1 MKEKLTPKQK
11 KFALEFLISGNITD
25 AAKNAGYSERSAR
38 QIGSLNLTKPN
49 VVEYMNEILDKTKSE
64 EVATTEEV
72 LEFLTSVMRG
82 NVAEQFGLDPAIADR
97 TKAAQLLMKRF
108 NDDQRMDLEL
118 TKLEIRFKE
127 NMPGEQEQDNFLDA
141 LNITA
146 RGEDLVLLL
155 RAAVLTNEDIAAEL
169 FTCLKLGIGYD
180 VMYKKNWIPMQRKDF
195 QGYRRKTLETVE
207 RLLLMRDIEMEE

>member
-1 MKEKLTPKQK
+1 MKEKLTSKQK
-11 KFALEFLISGNITD
+11 KFALEFLISGNITN
-25 AAKNAGYSERSAR
+25 AAKKAGYSERSAR

-49 VVEYMNEILDKTKSE
+49 VVEYMKEVLNKVKSK

-82 NVAEQFGLDPAIADR
+82 DIAEQFGLDPAIADR

-108 NDDQRMDLEL
+108 NDNQRMDLEL

-127 NMPGEQEQDNFLDA
+127 SMPEVHERDNFLDA

-146 RGEDLVLLL
+146 
-155 RAAVLTNEDIAAEL
+155 NE
-169 FTCLKLGIGYD
+169 
-180 VMYKKNWIPMQRKDF
+180 VWNN
-195 QGYRRKTLETVE
+195 
-207 RLLLMRDIEMEE
+207 

>member
-1 MKEKLTPKQK
+1 MKEKLTSKQK
-11 KFALEFLISGNITD
+11 KFALEFLISGNITN
-25 AAKNAGYSERSAR
+25 AAKKAGYSERSAR

-49 VVEYMNEILDKTKSE
+49 VVEYMKEVLNKAKSK

-82 NVAEQFGLDPAIADR
+82 DIAEQFGLDPAIADR

-108 NDDQRMDLEL
+108 NDNQRMDLEL

-127 NMPGEQEQDNFLDA
+127 NMPGEQGQDNFLDA

-146 RGEDLVLLL
+146 
-155 RAAVLTNEDIAAEL
+155 NE
-169 FTCLKLGIGYD
+169 
-180 VMYKKNWIPMQRKDF
+180 VWNN
-195 QGYRRKTLETVE
+195 
-207 RLLLMRDIEMEE
+207 

>member
-1 MKEKLTPKQK
+1 MKKKLTPKQK
-11 KFALEFLISGNITD
+11 KFVLEFLISGNITD
-25 AAKNAGYSERSAR
+25 AAKKAGYSERSAR

-82 NVAEQFGLDPAIADR
+82 DVAEQFGLDPAIADR

-108 NDDQRMDLEL
+108 NDDQRMELEL

-127 NMPGEQEQDNFLDA
+127 SMPEEQEQDNFLDA

-146 RGEDLVLLL
+146 
-155 RAAVLTNEDIAAEL
+155 NE
-169 FTCLKLGIGYD
+169 
-180 VMYKKNWIPMQRKDF
+180 VWNN
-195 QGYRRKTLETVE
+195 
-207 RLLLMRDIEMEE
+207 

>member
-1 MKEKLTPKQK
+1 MKEKLTSKQK

-25 AAKNAGYSERSAR
+25 AAKKAGYSERSAR

-49 VVEYMNEILDKTKSE
+49 VVEYMKEVLNKAKSK

-82 NVAEQFGLDPAIADR
+82 DVAEQFGLDPAITDR

-108 NDDQRMDLEL
+108 NDDQRMDMEL

-127 NMPGEQEQDNFLDA
+127 SMPEEQGQDNFIDA

-146 RGEDLVLLL
+146 
-155 RAAVLTNEDIAAEL
+155 NE
-169 FTCLKLGIGYD
+169 
-180 VMYKKNWIPMQRKDF
+180 VWNN
-195 QGYRRKTLETVE
+195 
-207 RLLLMRDIEMEE
+207 

>member
-1 MKEKLTPKQK
+1 MKAKLTSKQK

-25 AAKNAGYSERSAR
+25 AAKKAGYSERSAR

-49 VVEYMNEILDKTKSE
+49 VVEYMNEILGKTKSE

-82 NVAEQFGLDPAIADR
+82 DVAEQFGLDPAIADR

-127 NMPGEQEQDNFLDA
+127 SMPEEQEQDNFLDA

-146 RGEDLVLLL
+146 
-155 RAAVLTNEDIAAEL
+155 NE
-169 FTCLKLGIGYD
+169 
-180 VMYKKNWIPMQRKDF
+180 VWNN
-195 QGYRRKTLETVE
+195 
-207 RLLLMRDIEMEE
+207 

>member
-11 KFALEFLISGNITD
+11 KFALEFLVSGNITN
-25 AAKNAGYSERSAR
+25 AAKKAGYSERSAR

-49 VVEYMNEILDKTKSE
+49 VVEYMNEILEKTKSE

-82 NVAEQFGLDPAIADR
+82 DVAEQFGLDPAIADR

-108 NDDQRMDLEL
+108 NDDQRMELEL

-127 NMPGEQEQDNFLDA
+127 SMPEEQEQDNFLYA

-146 RGEDLVLLL
+146 
-155 RAAVLTNEDIAAEL
+155 NE
-169 FTCLKLGIGYD
+169 
-180 VMYKKNWIPMQRKDF
+180 VWNN
-195 QGYRRKTLETVE
+195 
-207 RLLLMRDIEMEE
+207 

>member
-1 MKEKLTPKQK
+1 MKEKLTSKQK

-25 AAKNAGYSERSAR
+25 AAKKAGYSERSAR

-49 VVEYMNEILDKTKSE
+49 VVEYMCEILSKTKSE

-82 NVAEQFGLDPAIADR
+82 NVAEQFGLDPVIADR

-108 NDDQRMDLEL
+108 NDNQRMDLEL

-127 NMPGEQEQDNFLDA
+127 NMPGEQDNFLDA

-146 RGEDLVLLL
+146 SEVW
-155 RAAVLTNEDIAAEL
+155 N
-169 FTCLKLGIGYD
+169 
-180 VMYKKNWIPMQRKDF
+180 N
-195 QGYRRKTLETVE
+195 
-207 RLLLMRDIEMEE
+207 

>member
-1 MKEKLTPKQK
+1 MKEKLTSKQK

-25 AAKNAGYSERSAR
+25 AAKKAGYSERPAR

-49 VVEYMNEILDKTKSE
+49 VVEYMNEILEKTKSE

-82 NVAEQFGLDPAIADR
+82 DIAEQFGLEPAITDR

-108 NDDQRMDLEL
+108 NDNQRMDLEL

-127 NMPGEQEQDNFLDA
+127 NMPGEQDNILDA

-146 RGEDLVLLL
+146 SEVW
-155 RAAVLTNEDIAAEL
+155 N
-169 FTCLKLGIGYD
+169 
-180 VMYKKNWIPMQRKDF
+180 N
-195 QGYRRKTLETVE
+195 
-207 RLLLMRDIEMEE
+207 

>member
-1 MKEKLTPKQK
+1 MKEKLTSKQK

-25 AAKNAGYSERSAR
+25 AAKKAGYSERSAR

-49 VVEYMNEILDKTKSE
+49 VVEYMNEILSKTKSE

-72 LEFLTSVMRG
+72 LEFLTFVMRG
-82 NVAEQFGLDPAIADR
+82 DVAEQFGLDPAIADR

-118 TKLEIRFKE
+118 TKLQIRFKE
-127 NMPGEQEQDNFLDA
+127 SMPEEQGQDNFLDA

-146 RGEDLVLLL
+146 
-155 RAAVLTNEDIAAEL
+155 NE
-169 FTCLKLGIGYD
+169 
-180 VMYKKNWIPMQRKDF
+180 VWNN
-195 QGYRRKTLETVE
+195 
-207 RLLLMRDIEMEE
+207 

>member
-1 MKEKLTPKQK
+1 MKEKLTSKQK

-25 AAKNAGYSERSAR
+25 AAKKAGYSERSAR

-49 VVEYMNEILDKTKSE
+49 VVEYMSELLSKTKSE

-82 NVAEQFGLDPAIADR
+82 NIAEQFGLDPAIADR

-127 NMPGEQEQDNFLDA
+127 SMPEEQEQDNFLDA

-146 RGEDLVLLL
+146 
-155 RAAVLTNEDIAAEL
+155 NE
-169 FTCLKLGIGYD
+169 
-180 VMYKKNWIPMQRKDF
+180 VWNN
-195 QGYRRKTLETVE
+195 
-207 RLLLMRDIEMEE
+207 

>member
-1 MKEKLTPKQK
+1 MKEKLTSKQK
-11 KFALEFLISGNITD
+11 KFALEFLISGNITN
-25 AAKNAGYSERSAR
+25 AAKKAGYSERSAR

-49 VVEYMNEILDKTKSE
+49 VVEYMKEVLNKVKSK

-82 NVAEQFGLDPAIADR
+82 DIAEQFGLDPAIADR

-108 NDDQRMDLEL
+108 NDNQRMDLEL

-146 RGEDLVLLL
+146 
-155 RAAVLTNEDIAAEL
+155 NE
-169 FTCLKLGIGYD
+169 
-180 VMYKKNWIPMQRKDF
+180 VWNN
-195 QGYRRKTLETVE
+195 
-207 RLLLMRDIEMEE
+207 

>member
-11 KFALEFLISGNITD
+11 KFVLEFLISGNITD
-25 AAKNAGYSERSAR
+25 AAKKAGYSERSAR

-49 VVEYMNEILDKTKSE
+49 VVKYMEEVLGKAKSE

-82 NVAEQFGLDPAIADR
+82 NVAEQFDLDPAITDR

-127 NMPGEQEQDNFLDA
+127 SMPEEQGQDNFLDA

-146 RGEDLVLLL
+146 
-155 RAAVLTNEDIAAEL
+155 NEVWN
-169 FTCLKLGIGYD
+169 K
-180 VMYKKNWIPMQRKDF
+180 
-195 QGYRRKTLETVE
+195 
-207 RLLLMRDIEMEE
+207 

>member
-1 MKEKLTPKQK
+1 MKEKLTSKQK

-25 AAKNAGYSERSAR
+25 AAKKAGYSERSAR

-49 VVEYMNEILDKTKSE
+49 VVEYMKEVLNKAKSK
-64 EVATTEEV
+64 EVATTEEI

-82 NVAEQFGLDPAIADR
+82 DVAEQFGLDPAITDR

-108 NDDQRMDLEL
+108 NDDQRMDMEL

-127 NMPGEQEQDNFLDA
+127 SMPEEQGQDNFLDA

-146 RGEDLVLLL
+146 
-155 RAAVLTNEDIAAEL
+155 NE
-169 FTCLKLGIGYD
+169 
-180 VMYKKNWIPMQRKDF
+180 VWNN
-195 QGYRRKTLETVE
+195 
-207 RLLLMRDIEMEE
+207 

>member
-1 MKEKLTPKQK
+1 MKEKLTSKQK
-11 KFALEFLISGNITD
+11 KFALEFLVSGNITG
-25 AAKNAGYSERSAR
+25 AAKKAGYSERSAR

-82 NVAEQFGLDPAIADR
+82 NVAEQFGLDPSITDR

-127 NMPGEQEQDNFLDA
+127 SMPEEQEQDNFLDA

-146 RGEDLVLLL
+146 
-155 RAAVLTNEDIAAEL
+155 NE
-169 FTCLKLGIGYD
+169 
-180 VMYKKNWIPMQRKDF
+180 VWNN
-195 QGYRRKTLETVE
+195 
-207 RLLLMRDIEMEE
+207 

>member
-11 KFALEFLISGNITD
+11 KFAVEFLISGNITD
-25 AAKNAGYSERSAR
+25 AAKKAGYSERSAR

-82 NVAEQFGLDPAIADR
+82 NVAEQFGLDPSITDR

-127 NMPGEQEQDNFLDA
+127 SMPEEQEQDNFLDA

-146 RGEDLVLLL
+146 
-155 RAAVLTNEDIAAEL
+155 NE
-169 FTCLKLGIGYD
+169 
-180 VMYKKNWIPMQRKDF
+180 VWNN
-195 QGYRRKTLETVE
+195 
-207 RLLLMRDIEMEE
+207 

>member
-1 MKEKLTPKQK
+1 MKEKLTSKQK
-11 KFALEFLISGNITD
+11 KFALEFLISGNITN
-25 AAKNAGYSERSAR
+25 AAKKAGYSERSAR

-49 VVEYMNEILDKTKSE
+49 IVEYMKEVLNKAKSK

-82 NVAEQFGLDPAIADR
+82 DIAEQFGLDPAIADR

-108 NDDQRMDLEL
+108 NDNQRMDLEL

-127 NMPGEQEQDNFLDA
+127 NMPGEQGQDNFLDA

-146 RGEDLVLLL
+146 
-155 RAAVLTNEDIAAEL
+155 NE
-169 FTCLKLGIGYD
+169 
-180 VMYKKNWIPMQRKDF
+180 VWNN
-195 QGYRRKTLETVE
+195 
-207 RLLLMRDIEMEE
+207 

>member
-1 MKEKLTPKQK
+1 MKEKLTSKQK
-11 KFALEFLISGNITD
+11 KFALEFLVSGNITD
-25 AAKNAGYSERSAR
+25 AAKKAGYSERSAR

-49 VVEYMNEILDKTKSE
+49 VVEYMNEILGKTKSE

-82 NVAEQFGLDPAIADR
+82 DIAEQFGLDPAIADR

-108 NDDQRMDLEL
+108 NDDQRMDMEL

-127 NMPGEQEQDNFLDA
+127 SMPEEQGRDNFLDA

-146 RGEDLVLLL
+146 
-155 RAAVLTNEDIAAEL
+155 NE
-169 FTCLKLGIGYD
+169 
-180 VMYKKNWIPMQRKDF
+180 VWNN
-195 QGYRRKTLETVE
+195 
-207 RLLLMRDIEMEE
+207 

>member
-1 MKEKLTPKQK
+1 MKEKLTSKQK

-25 AAKNAGYSERSAR
+25 AAKKAGYSERSAR

-49 VVEYMNEILDKTKSE
+49 VVEYMKEVLNKAKSK

-82 NVAEQFGLDPAIADR
+82 DVAEQFGLDPAITDR

-108 NDDQRMDLEL
+108 NDDQRMDMEL

-127 NMPGEQEQDNFLDA
+127 SMPEEQGQDNFLDA
-141 LNITA
+141 LNIT
-146 RGEDLVLLL
+146 E
-155 RAAVLTNEDIAAEL
+155 NE
-169 FTCLKLGIGYD
+169 
-180 VMYKKNWIPMQRKDF
+180 VWNN
-195 QGYRRKTLETVE
+195 
-207 RLLLMRDIEMEE
+207 

>member
-25 AAKNAGYSERSAR
+25 AAKKAGYSERSAR

-82 NVAEQFGLDPAIADR
+82 DVAERFGLDPAIADR

-108 NDDQRMDLEL
+108 NDNQRMELEL

-127 NMPGEQEQDNFLDA
+127 SMPEEQEQDNFLDA

-146 RGEDLVLLL
+146 
-155 RAAVLTNEDIAAEL
+155 NE
-169 FTCLKLGIGYD
+169 
-180 VMYKKNWIPMQRKDF
+180 VWNN
-195 QGYRRKTLETVE
+195 
-207 RLLLMRDIEMEE
+207 

>member
-1 MKEKLTPKQK
+1 MKEKLTAKQK

-25 AAKNAGYSERSAR
+25 AAKKAGYSERSAR

-49 VVEYMNEILDKTKSE
+49 VVEYMNEVVNKAKSE

-82 NVAEQFGLDPAIADR
+82 NVAEQFGLNPAIADR

-108 NDDQRMDLEL
+108 NDDQRMNLEL

-127 NMPGEQEQDNFLDA
+127 SMPEVHERDNFLDA

-146 RGEDLVLLL
+146 
-155 RAAVLTNEDIAAEL
+155 NE
-169 FTCLKLGIGYD
+169 
-180 VMYKKNWIPMQRKDF
+180 VWNN
-195 QGYRRKTLETVE
+195 
-207 RLLLMRDIEMEE
+207 

>member
-1 MKEKLTPKQK
+1 MKEKLTSKQK

-25 AAKNAGYSERSAR
+25 AAKKAGYSERSAR

-49 VVEYMNEILDKTKSE
+49 VVEYMSEILSKTKSE

-82 NVAEQFGLDPAIADR
+82 DIAEQFGLDPAITDR

-108 NDDQRMDLEL
+108 NDDQRMNLEL
-118 TKLEIRFKE
+118 TKLEIRFKKS
-127 NMPGEQEQDNFLDA
+127 MPEVHERDNFLDA

-146 RGEDLVLLL
+146 
-155 RAAVLTNEDIAAEL
+155 NE
-169 FTCLKLGIGYD
+169 
-180 VMYKKNWIPMQRKDF
+180 VWNN
-195 QGYRRKTLETVE
+195 
-207 RLLLMRDIEMEE
+207 

>member
-1 MKEKLTPKQK
+1 MKEKLTSKQK
-11 KFALEFLISGNITD
+11 KFALEFLVSGNITD
-25 AAKNAGYSERSAR
+25 AAKKAGYSERSAR

-49 VVEYMNEILDKTKSE
+49 VVEYMKEVLNKAKSK

-82 NVAEQFGLDPAIADR
+82 NVAEQFDLDPSITDR

-127 NMPGEQEQDNFLDA
+127 SMPEEQEQDNFLDA

-146 RGEDLVLLL
+146 
-155 RAAVLTNEDIAAEL
+155 NE
-169 FTCLKLGIGYD
+169 
-180 VMYKKNWIPMQRKDF
+180 VWNN
-195 QGYRRKTLETVE
+195 
-207 RLLLMRDIEMEE
+207 

>member
-11 KFALEFLISGNITD
+11 KFALEFLVSGNITN
-25 AAKNAGYSERSAR
+25 AAKKAGYSERSAR

-49 VVEYMNEILDKTKSE
+49 VVEYMNEILGKTKSE

-82 NVAEQFGLDPAIADR
+82 DVAEQFGLDPAIADR

-108 NDDQRMDLEL
+108 NDDQRMELEL

-127 NMPGEQEQDNFLDA
+127 SMPEEQEQDNFLYA

-146 RGEDLVLLL
+146 
-155 RAAVLTNEDIAAEL
+155 NE
-169 FTCLKLGIGYD
+169 
-180 VMYKKNWIPMQRKDF
+180 VWNN
-195 QGYRRKTLETVE
+195 
-207 RLLLMRDIEMEE
+207 

>member
-1 MKEKLTPKQK
+1 MGWCVNERKAYTEAKEIR
-11 KFALEFLISGNITD
+11 ISGNITD

-146 RGEDLVLLL
+146 
-155 RAAVLTNEDIAAEL
+155 NE
-169 FTCLKLGIGYD
+169 
-180 VMYKKNWIPMQRKDF
+180 VWNN
-195 QGYRRKTLETVE
+195 
-207 RLLLMRDIEMEE
+207 

>member
-1 MKEKLTPKQK
+1 MKEKLTSKQK
-11 KFALEFLISGNITD
+11 KFALEFLVSGNITD
-25 AAKNAGYSERSAR
+25 AAKKAGYSERSAR

-82 NVAEQFGLDPAIADR
+82 NVAEQFGLDPSITDR

-127 NMPGEQEQDNFLDA
+127 SMPEEQEQDNFLDA

-146 RGEDLVLLL
+146 
-155 RAAVLTNEDIAAEL
+155 NE
-169 FTCLKLGIGYD
+169 
-180 VMYKKNWIPMQRKDF
+180 VWNN
-195 QGYRRKTLETVE
+195 
-207 RLLLMRDIEMEE
+207 

>member
-11 KFALEFLISGNITD
+11 KFAVEFLISGNITD
-25 AAKNAGYSERSAR
+25 AAKKAGYSERSAR

-82 NVAEQFGLDPAIADR
+82 DVAEQFSLDPAIADR

-108 NDDQRMDLEL
+108 NDDQRMNLEL
-118 TKLEIRFKE
+118 TKLEIRFKGS
-127 NMPGEQEQDNFLDA
+127 MPEEQGQDNFLDA

-146 RGEDLVLLL
+146 
-155 RAAVLTNEDIAAEL
+155 NE
-169 FTCLKLGIGYD
+169 
-180 VMYKKNWIPMQRKDF
+180 VWNN
-195 QGYRRKTLETVE
+195 
-207 RLLLMRDIEMEE
+207 

>member
-1 MKEKLTPKQK
+1 MKEKLTSKQK
-11 KFALEFLISGNITD
+11 KFALEFLISGNITN
-25 AAKNAGYSERSAR
+25 AAKKAGYSERSAR

-49 VVEYMNEILDKTKSE
+49 IVEYMKEVLNKAKSK

-82 NVAEQFGLDPAIADR
+82 DIAEQFGLDPAIADR

-127 NMPGEQEQDNFLDA
+127 NMPGEQGQDNFPDA

-146 RGEDLVLLL
+146 
-155 RAAVLTNEDIAAEL
+155 NE
-169 FTCLKLGIGYD
+169 
-180 VMYKKNWIPMQRKDF
+180 VWNN
-195 QGYRRKTLETVE
+195 
-207 RLLLMRDIEMEE
+207 

>member
-1 MKEKLTPKQK
+1 MKEKLTSKQK

-25 AAKNAGYSERSAR
+25 AAKKAGYSERSAR

-49 VVEYMNEILDKTKSE
+49 VVEYMKEVLNKAKSK

-82 NVAEQFGLDPAIADR
+82 DVAEQFGLDPAITDR

-108 NDDQRMDLEL
+108 NDDQRMDMEL

-127 NMPGEQEQDNFLDA
+127 SMPEEQGQDNFLDA

-146 RGEDLVLLL
+146 
-155 RAAVLTNEDIAAEL
+155 NE
-169 FTCLKLGIGYD
+169 
-180 VMYKKNWIPMQRKDF
+180 VWNN
-195 QGYRRKTLETVE
+195 
-207 RLLLMRDIEMEE
+207 

>member
-1 MKEKLTPKQK
+1 MKEKLTSKQK
-11 KFALEFLISGNITD
+11 KFALEFLVSGNITD
-25 AAKNAGYSERSAR
+25 AAKKAGYSERSAR
-38 QIGSLNLTKPN
+38 QIGSLNLTKSN
-49 VVEYMNEILDKTKSE
+49 VVKYMNEILGKTKSE

-82 NVAEQFGLDPAIADR
+82 NVAEQFGLDPSITDR

-127 NMPGEQEQDNFLDA
+127 SMPEEQEQNNFLDA

-146 RGEDLVLLL
+146 
-155 RAAVLTNEDIAAEL
+155 NE
-169 FTCLKLGIGYD
+169 
-180 VMYKKNWIPMQRKDF
+180 VWNN
-195 QGYRRKTLETVE
+195 
-207 RLLLMRDIEMEE
+207 

>member
-82 NVAEQFGLDPAIADR
+82 NVAEQFGLDPAIVDR

-146 RGEDLVLLL
+146 
-155 RAAVLTNEDIAAEL
+155 NE
-169 FTCLKLGIGYD
+169 
-180 VMYKKNWIPMQRKDF
+180 VWNN
-195 QGYRRKTLETVE
+195 
-207 RLLLMRDIEMEE
+207 